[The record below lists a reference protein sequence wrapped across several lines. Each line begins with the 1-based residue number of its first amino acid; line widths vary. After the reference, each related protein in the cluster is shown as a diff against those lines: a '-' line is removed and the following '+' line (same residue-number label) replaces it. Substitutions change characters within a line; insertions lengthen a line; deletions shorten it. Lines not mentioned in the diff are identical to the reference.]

1 MASPELKEIAI
12 AESRDELT
20 DYSVYSRLARFD
32 RNGKTK
38 EVFSKLSQMEKGH
51 FDFWSKFI
59 DGEKI
64 KPRSTKLYFVIF
76 LRYIMG
82 AAFAIK
88 WLEGQE
94 SKTIKKYESYRS
106 LIPEE
111 DKATFEKIIADER
124 EHELFFASSVESSY
138 VKYISFI
145 VLGLADALVEIAGIH
160 AGSLGI
166 YHSTELTGL
175 AGIVAGAAA
184 SIAMAS
190 AAYAQAKHGFQGSS
204 TLAAAYT
211 GISYFVSAVILALP
225 YFLTKSMFSAIV
237 ISLIFGI
244 FIIGFVSWYNSVISD
259 GNFRKDFGELSG
271 IMLGASLALYIFG
284 QIVRTFLGITI

>member
-1 MASPELKEIAI
+1 LSSSELQEIAMM
-12 AESRDELT
+12 ESRDELT
-20 DYSVYSRLARFD
+20 DYRVYSQLAKVD
-32 RNGKTK
+32 KNGKAK
-38 EVFSKLSQMEKGH
+38 EVFAKLSEMEKGH
-51 FDFWSKFI
+51 YEFWSKFI
-59 DGEKI
+59 DGKSI
-64 KPRSTKLYFVIF
+64 KPRLFKLYFVFF

-94 SKTIKKYESYRS
+94 SRTVKKYESYRR
-106 LIPEE
+106 LIPES
-111 DKATFEKIIADER
+111 DKEAFERIIADEK
-124 EHELFFASSVESSY
+124 EHELFFATSVESSY

-190 AAYAQAKHGFQGSS
+190 AAYAQAKHGFAGSS

-225 YFLTKSMFSAIV
+225 YFLTKSMLIAI
-237 ISLIFGI
+237 ITSLIFGI
-244 FIIGFVSWYNSVISD
+244 FIIAFVSWYNSVISD
-259 GNFRKDFGELSG
+259 GNFRRDFGELSG

-284 QIVRTFLGITI
+284 QLVRTFLGISI